1 MRCAAITRAGGRC
14 KSVATEGTYCWNH
27 APEKVEARKQR
38 ASRGG
43 KTGGNG
49 RSSGLSETAEGKRW
63 TKAIVSRLL
72 AGEVERG
79 VATASLMG
87 LNVLARYIE
96 LENKLKLTEEIEER
110 LDALEAQQPEGNTGG
125 GYRKWHR

>member
-14 KSVATEGTYCWNH
+14 KLVATEGTYCWNH

-49 RSSGLSETAEGKRW
+49 RSSGLSETAEAKRW
-63 TKAIVSRLL
+63 IKGLVGQLL
-72 AGEVERG
+72 KGEVERD
-79 VATASLMG
+79 VATACFMG
-87 LNVLARYIE
+87 LGTLARFIE
-96 LENKLKLTEEIEER
+96 LERRIREQDEIEER
-110 LDALEAQQPEGNTGG
+110 LAALEELQPEGNTGG
-125 GYRKWHR
+125 GYRAWHR